1 MSLNLNTLKTFAI
14 ETRRKLMRL
23 VADKISFV
31 LAAESS
37 ARRSSPESVRQLE
50 KAISAHGRDHVI
62 EETAYQWFNRF
73 CALRF
78 MDANHYTAVGVVSPA
93 DGASRPEILAEAVS
107 GNFDLALDERKKQR
121 VLALLAG
128 EIPSNDRFNDAY
140 RILFIASCN
149 AWSDIMPFMF
159 ERIDDYTELLMPDDL
174 LSANSI
180 LADLRKAITPEDCAD
195 VEIIGWL
202 YQFYVSEKKDQIFAG
217 LKKNKK
223 ISKEEIPAATELFT
237 PHWIVQYLAENSLGR
252 LWMENHPDSSLR
264 EKMQYFI
271 PTSQIRAG
279 TASFSLPAD
288 RRIPWP
294 DRPARL

>member
-1 MSLNLNTLKTFAI
+1 MPLNLNNLKTFAI

-37 ARRSSPESVRQLE
+37 ARRSSPESVQQLE
-50 KAISAHGRDHVI
+50 KAISAHGRNHVI

-107 GNFDLALDERKKQR
+107 GNFDPDLDARKKQR
-121 VLALLAG
+121 VLALLAS

-149 AWSDIMPFMF
+149 AWSDIMPFLF
-159 ERIDDYTELLMPDDL
+159 EKIDDYTELLG
-174 LSANSI
+174 S
-180 LADLRKAITPEDCAD
+180 LRRTDGERRF
-195 VEIIGWL
+195 L
-202 YQFYVSEKKDQIFAG
+202 YAVYGRTGAVSEENEDLYWRLRDQLCLVFES
-217 LKKNKK
+217 LC
-223 ISKEEIPAATELFT
+223 PAERCIWQA
-237 PHWIVQYLAENSLGR
+237 VDGR
-252 LWMENHPDSSLR
+252 S
-264 EKMQYFI
+264 
-271 PTSQIRAG
+271 
-279 TASFSLPAD
+279 
-288 RRIPWP
+288 
-294 DRPARL
+294 